1 VAVTVMLTA
10 SYVIVNIMTPDCIST
25 CRAA

>member
-1 VAVTVMLTA
+1 MAVTLMLTA
-10 SYVIVNIMTPDCIST
+10 NHVTVHIMTPDCIST